1 MFDKMKQVM
10 EMKRQADKIKK
21 ELEATSVELEEIRGI
36 KIRINGAQKFKSID
50 IDQSLLDSI
59 NKPKFET
66 DLLRSMNAAIKK
78 SQAVAAEKM
87 KSVMPGMPGL

>member
-21 ELEATSVELEEIRGI
+21 ELEGTSVELEEVSGI
-36 KIRINGAQKFKSID
+36 KIRINGAQKFKEIH
-50 IDQSLLDSI
+50 IDQSIVDSA
-59 NKPKFET
+59 NKQKLES
-66 DLLRSMNAAIKK
+66 DILRCVNAAIKK